1 MVMATPK
8 PNAHG
13 EPSLSRFST
22 TKPIGTGTGL
32 GLAIAYKIIETHKG
46 QIDVHSEIGHGA
58 TFRISLPRQP
68 ANLE

>member
-1 MVMATPK
+1 MATPE